1 MGLTETGGAMSD
13 AEFDR
18 LIDQLDAA
26 IARAGGRV
34 RFWTC
39 PIKGHSDASAKPGWH
54 GPTVEW
60 VDDVAT
66 CLFPGCF
73 RKSTDPVPRGSCE
86 CEEYECAGECCG
98 RGGCSCSP
106 GHLAYEERP
115 L

>member
-1 MGLTETGGAMSD
+1 MTETDGAMSD

-34 RFWTC
+34 QFWIC
-39 PIKGHSDASAKPGWH
+39 PIKGHSDATAKPGWR

-60 VDDVAT
+60 VDGVAT

-73 RKSTDPVPRGSCE
+73 RTSTDAVPRGSCE

-98 RGGCSCSP
+98 PDSCSCSLP
-106 GHLAYEERP
+106 DLP
-115 L
+115 LETP